1 MLFDM
6 LYQTTI
12 LSIKDRSMLR
22 SLFLRAS
29 TRRLR
34 ALFVVIAL
42 SACGGGGGG
51 GSGGGFLPDSG
62 GNAAPTPSFS
72 VTVMGKNG

>member
-1 MLFDM
+1 
-6 LYQTTI
+6 
-12 LSIKDRSMLR
+12 MLR

-29 TRRLR
+29 TRRLS

-42 SACGGGGGG
+42 SACGGGGGGGGG

-72 VTVMGKNG
+72 VTVMGKNGQ